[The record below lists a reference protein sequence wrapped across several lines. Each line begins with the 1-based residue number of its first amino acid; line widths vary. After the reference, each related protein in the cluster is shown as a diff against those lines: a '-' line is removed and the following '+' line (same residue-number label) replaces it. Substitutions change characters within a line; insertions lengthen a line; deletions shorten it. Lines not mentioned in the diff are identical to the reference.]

1 MGKIPKR
8 MEKILVI
15 EQPFG
20 KVKVD
25 SQKLN
30 DTDLSI
36 AKRNNSEQG
45 MVHLILG
52 NVWLDN
58 FSKKMDSWTDVL
70 GETDVTST
78 MVISN
83 EELFTTAVKG
93 IAERRNYAEVL
104 REEIR
109 TVLFHLKGVLTW
121 SWIISTMR
129 KEMQPMCK
137 RTRLDYVAKYCRFQR
152 SI

>member
-58 FSKKMDSWTDVL
+58 FSKKMDS
-70 GETDVTST
+70 
-78 MVISN
+78 
-83 EELFTTAVKG
+83 
-93 IAERRNYAEVL
+93 
-104 REEIR
+104 
-109 TVLFHLKGVLTW
+109 
-121 SWIISTMR
+121 
-129 KEMQPMCK
+129 
-137 RTRLDYVAKYCRFQR
+137 
-152 SI
+152 

>member
-1 MGKIPKR
+1 
-8 MEKILVI
+8 
-15 EQPFG
+15 
-20 KVKVD
+20 
-25 SQKLN
+25 
-30 DTDLSI
+30 
-36 AKRNNSEQG
+36 
-45 MVHLILG
+45 
-52 NVWLDN
+52 
-58 FSKKMDSWTDVL
+58 
-70 GETDVTST
+70 

-109 TVLFHLKGVLTW
+109 TVLFHLKEVLTW

-129 KEMQPMCK
+129 KEIQPMCK
-137 RTRLDYVAKYCRFQR
+137 RTRLDYVAKYSRFQR

>member
-8 MEKILVI
+8 MEKILAI

-58 FSKKMDSWTDVL
+58 FFKKMDS
-70 GETDVTST
+70 
-78 MVISN
+78 
-83 EELFTTAVKG
+83 
-93 IAERRNYAEVL
+93 
-104 REEIR
+104 
-109 TVLFHLKGVLTW
+109 
-121 SWIISTMR
+121 
-129 KEMQPMCK
+129 
-137 RTRLDYVAKYCRFQR
+137 
-152 SI
+152 